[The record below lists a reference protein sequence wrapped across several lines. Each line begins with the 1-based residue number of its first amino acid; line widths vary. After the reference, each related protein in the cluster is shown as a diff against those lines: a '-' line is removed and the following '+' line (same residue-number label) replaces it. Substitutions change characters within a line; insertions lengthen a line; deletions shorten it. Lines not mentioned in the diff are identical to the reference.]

1 MKTIKIIS
9 ITLAILL
16 LCGWCSHYEHH
27 YTRNVTVVDTD
38 CITVTVKDNN
48 GHYWTFKGYNYNAG
62 DNVML
67 QMYDNNTPNNIYDD
81 IIKGVK

>member
-9 ITLAILL
+9 IMLAILL
-16 LCGWCSHYEHH
+16 LCGWCSYYEHN
-27 YTRNVTVVDTD
+27 YTRKATVVDTD
-38 CITVTVKDNN
+38 CIEITVKDNS
-48 GHYWTFKGYNYNAG
+48 GHYWQFKGYDYNIG
-62 DNVML
+62 DNVVL